1 MADIRQN
8 VAQLYCPNLLLLSCP
23 LHMTRNAQYQA
34 IHLTQIE
41 YTGKVEKGSCLLRL
55 LIPIIIQTQKD
66 CKTKGFRSRTL
77 GVLQNILR
85 QNTIFYSV
93 PSFITHSKKKKNT
106 SFWEVF
112 VKSSC
117 TACEVVKDYY

>member
-8 VAQLYCPNLLLLSCP
+8 VAHLYCPNLLLLSCP
-23 LHMTRNAQYQA
+23 LHMTRNVQNQA
-34 IHLTQIE
+34 VHLTQTE

-93 PSFITHSKKKKNT
+93 PSFITHSQKRKTLPFGKCL
-106 SFWEVF
+106 SSPHVLL
-112 VKSSC
+112 VK
-117 TACEVVKDYY
+117 